1 MPRKIRQLES
11 ELLRSGFLRLRD
23 RGKGDHRMFVH
34 PDHPEITI
42 TLDGKSGDDAKPY
55 QEKDV
60 RGAVAIVR
68 RHEADR

>member
-1 MPRKIRQLES
+1 
-11 ELLRSGFLRLRD
+11 
-23 RGKGDHRMFVH
+23 MFVH
-34 PDHPEITI
+34 PDHSEITI